1 MTYVDTDKIISRLG
15 DIKDKTILVI
25 GDFCL
30 DKYVYSDPKEDD
42 ISVES
47 GKAAWQIYEKKTAA
61 GVAGT
66 ITNNICSLGAKVLC
80 VGFLGDDGEGY
91 ELKKALKRVGADP
104 SYMISTDKLV
114 TGTYFKPMRK
124 TENGYEEDIRFDF
137 RNANPPTVELANE
150 LFLKFKE
157 AVKFADGVV
166 ISDQFYERN
175 TGVVS
180 DYVRDGL
187 NELAKEY
194 DIPFLVDSRAF
205 AKEFK
210 NAYVKC
216 NNFELMNYCG
226 ADGDPESREDVIKGS
241 KKLSEITGSP
251 VLITRNKDGVIIYDN
266 GEVSEI
272 PAYPVHGE
280 IDVTGAGDATNAGL
294 IIGLSLGLTPA
305 EAAKI
310 ACAVSSVT
318 IHKLGETGTSTVEE
332 ITEVL
337 KQNI

>member
-1 MTYVDTDKIISRLG
+1 MTNVDTNKIISSLA
-15 DIKDKTILVI
+15 DIKNKTIMVI

-30 DKYVYSDPKEDD
+30 DKYIYSDPAQDD
-42 ISVES
+42 VSVES
-47 GKAAWQIYEKKTAA
+47 LKPAWQIYEKKMAA

-66 ITNNICSLGAKVLC
+66 ITNNIRALGAKVIC
-80 VGFLGDDGEGY
+80 IGFLGDDGEGY
-91 ELKKALKRVGADP
+91 DLKKALEKVGADT
-104 SYMISTDKLV
+104 SYMIMTDKLV
-114 TGTYFKPMRK
+114 TATYLKPMRK
-124 TENGYEEDIRFDF
+124 TDNGYEEDIRFDF
-137 RNANPPTVELANE
+137 RNKYPPTKELADE
-150 LFLKFKE
+150 LFKNIIE
-157 AVKFADGVV
+157 AVKYADGVV

-175 TGVVS
+175 TGVIS

-205 AKEFK
+205 ATEFK
-210 NAYVKC
+210 NIYVKC
-216 NNFELMNYCG
+216 NNFELMKYCG

-310 ACAVSSVT
+310 ACAVSFVT